1 MDNSVHGH
9 LKQLLVD
16 NLPDCALVLLD
27 TDGKVLS
34 WNVGAQGLLGYAEG
48 EAVNITCLAA
58 GGNPP
63 PTVAWFK
70 EPSTEPLSF
79 PQFSQVQEQNNS

>member
-1 MDNSVHGH
+1 MILGEPQPPA
-9 LKQLLVD
+9 KQM
-16 NLPDCALVLLD
+16 
-27 TDGKVLS
+27 
-34 WNVGAQGLLGYAEG
+34 YAEG

-79 PQFSQVQEQNNS
+79 PQFRQVQEQNNR